1 VFAYPGAYGI
11 ENCALPNSGG
21 AMGATT
27 SFPFNSS
34 FTNGASVYLLQGMDK
49 VSYLYRSKCSRGK
62 LREYIYIYIY
72 IYTDSSEQVHV
83 DGPIGPN
90 AVAVSLDAHPPRFNN
105 EARVLVLDLEGRSA
119 GVISVDLAEPPE
131 PHPVVGLL
139 EEPGNILVFVL
150 CLFCLFHA
158 EYIQAAVSFN
168 QKSKRNA
175 TPHLP

>member
-1 VFAYPGAYGI
+1 
-11 ENCALPNSGG
+11 
-21 AMGATT
+21 
-27 SFPFNSS
+27 
-34 FTNGASVYLLQGMDK
+34 
-49 VSYLYRSKCSRGK
+49 
-62 LREYIYIYIY
+62 
-72 IYTDSSEQVHV
+72 V

-90 AVAVSLDAHPPRFNN
+90 AVAVSLGAHPPRFNN
-105 EARVLVLDLEGRSA
+105 EACVVVLDLEGRSA